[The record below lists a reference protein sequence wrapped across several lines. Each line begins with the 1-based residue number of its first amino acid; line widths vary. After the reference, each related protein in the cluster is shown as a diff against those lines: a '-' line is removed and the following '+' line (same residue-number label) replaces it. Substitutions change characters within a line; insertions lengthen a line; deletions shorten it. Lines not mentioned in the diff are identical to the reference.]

1 MIRKFQRQD
10 LEAAVKIWLAANK
23 EAHDFIDPC
32 YWEGYKD
39 AVKEM
44 FLQAEIYVFET
55 EDMMEEIF
63 DETGGI
69 LGFIGLDK
77 DYVEGIFVR
86 GDVRS
91 QSIGKQL
98 LDFVKQKRKRLELN
112 VYVKNKRAVQFYERE
127 GFCIQREGKRC
138 GNREKRNIVCMDKIN
153 DFYMNPEKNIN
164 KAYEKQRNK
173 KHLLHKMRMEMEHRN
188 SVLIVEDDVNI
199 NGLLKRSIRKK
210 KGIYV
215 RRRSQVRKQE

>member
-91 QSIGKQL
+91 QSIGKRL
-98 LDFVKQKRKRLELN
+98 LDFVKQKRKKIRI
-112 VYVKNKRAVQFYERE
+112 KRICKKIKGQYNFMK
-127 GFCIQREGKRC
+127 GKDFCIQREGKDAET
-138 GNREKRNIVCMDKIN
+138 GEKEYCMLWIK
-153 DFYMNPEKNIN
+153 
-164 KAYEKQRNK
+164 
-173 KHLLHKMRMEMEHRN
+173 
-188 SVLIVEDDVNI
+188 
-199 NGLLKRSIRKK
+199 
-210 KGIYV
+210 
-215 RRRSQVRKQE
+215 

>member
-112 VYVKNKRAVQFYERE
+112 YICLFDYLFISSQMSAKPYFI
-127 GFCIQREGKRC
+127 GSTGI
-138 GNREKRNIVCMDKIN
+138 
-153 DFYMNPEKNIN
+153 
-164 KAYEKQRNK
+164 
-173 KHLLHKMRMEMEHRN
+173 LL
-188 SVLIVEDDVNI
+188 LW
-199 NGLLKRSIRKK
+199 
-210 KGIYV
+210 
-215 RRRSQVRKQE
+215 

>member
-32 YWEGYKD
+32 YC
-39 AVKEM
+39 
-44 FLQAEIYVFET
+44 
-55 EDMMEEIF
+55 
-63 DETGGI
+63 
-69 LGFIGLDK
+69 
-77 DYVEGIFVR
+77 VEGIFVR

-127 GFCIQREGKRC
+127 GFCIQREGKDAET
-138 GNREKRNIVCMDKIN
+138 GEKEYCMLWIK
-153 DFYMNPEKNIN
+153 
-164 KAYEKQRNK
+164 
-173 KHLLHKMRMEMEHRN
+173 
-188 SVLIVEDDVNI
+188 
-199 NGLLKRSIRKK
+199 
-210 KGIYV
+210 
-215 RRRSQVRKQE
+215 

>member
-1 MIRKFQRQD
+1 MIRIFQRQD

-127 GFCIQREGKRC
+127 GFCIQREGKDAET
-138 GNREKRNIVCMDKIN
+138 GEKEYCMLWIK
-153 DFYMNPEKNIN
+153 
-164 KAYEKQRNK
+164 
-173 KHLLHKMRMEMEHRN
+173 
-188 SVLIVEDDVNI
+188 
-199 NGLLKRSIRKK
+199 
-210 KGIYV
+210 
-215 RRRSQVRKQE
+215 

>member
-69 LGFIGLDK
+69 LGFIEIK
-77 DYVEGIFVR
+77 IMWR
-86 GDVRS
+86 GFLSEETFAPKVS
-91 QSIGKQL
+91 ESS
-98 LDFVKQKRKRLELN
+98 F
-112 VYVKNKRAVQFYERE
+112 
-127 GFCIQREGKRC
+127 
-138 GNREKRNIVCMDKIN
+138 
-153 DFYMNPEKNIN
+153 
-164 KAYEKQRNK
+164 
-173 KHLLHKMRMEMEHRN
+173 
-188 SVLIVEDDVNI
+188 LI
-199 NGLLKRSIRKK
+199 L
-210 KGIYV
+210 
-215 RRRSQVRKQE
+215 

>member
-98 LDFVKQKRKRLELN
+98 LDFVKQ
-112 VYVKNKRAVQFYERE
+112 
-127 GFCIQREGKRC
+127 
-138 GNREKRNIVCMDKIN
+138 REKD
-153 DFYMNPEKNIN
+153 
-164 KAYEKQRNK
+164 
-173 KHLLHKMRMEMEHRN
+173 
-188 SVLIVEDDVNI
+188 
-199 NGLLKRSIRKK
+199 
-210 KGIYV
+210 
-215 RRRSQVRKQE
+215 

>member
-69 LGFIGLDK
+69 QKATSQFGFTINPA
-77 DYVEGIFVR
+77 EG
-86 GDVRS
+86 D
-91 QSIGKQL
+91 
-98 LDFVKQKRKRLELN
+98 RK
-112 VYVKNKRAVQFYERE
+112 
-127 GFCIQREGKRC
+127 
-138 GNREKRNIVCMDKIN
+138 
-153 DFYMNPEKNIN
+153 
-164 KAYEKQRNK
+164 
-173 KHLLHKMRMEMEHRN
+173 
-188 SVLIVEDDVNI
+188 SVV
-199 NGLLKRSIRKK
+199 
-210 KGIYV
+210 
-215 RRRSQVRKQE
+215 

>member
-91 QSIGKQL
+91 QSIGKQSDLHSSMQTTLSPASFSFLQVLPEVRL
-98 LDFVKQKRKRLELN
+98 LSLPHV
-112 VYVKNKRAVQFYERE
+112 
-127 GFCIQREGKRC
+127 
-138 GNREKRNIVCMDKIN
+138 
-153 DFYMNPEKNIN
+153 
-164 KAYEKQRNK
+164 
-173 KHLLHKMRMEMEHRN
+173 
-188 SVLIVEDDVNI
+188 
-199 NGLLKRSIRKK
+199 
-210 KGIYV
+210 
-215 RRRSQVRKQE
+215 

>member
-1 MIRKFQRQD
+1 M
-10 LEAAVKIWLAANK
+10 KIWLAANK

-127 GFCIQREGKRC
+127 GFCIQRRRKRC
-138 GNREKRNIVCMDKIN
+138 GNLEKKNIVC
-153 DFYMNPEKNIN
+153 Y
-164 KAYEKQRNK
+164 
-173 KHLLHKMRMEMEHRN
+173 
-188 SVLIVEDDVNI
+188 
-199 NGLLKRSIRKK
+199 G
-210 KGIYV
+210 
-215 RRRSQVRKQE
+215 

>member
-44 FLQAEIYVFET
+44 FLQAEIYVF
-55 EDMMEEIF
+55 
-63 DETGGI
+63 
-69 LGFIGLDK
+69 GFIGLDK

-112 VYVKNKRAVQFYERE
+112 VYVKNKRAVQFYKRE
-127 GFCIQREGKRC
+127 GFCIQREGKDAET
-138 GNREKRNIVCMDKIN
+138 GEKEYCMLWIK
-153 DFYMNPEKNIN
+153 
-164 KAYEKQRNK
+164 
-173 KHLLHKMRMEMEHRN
+173 
-188 SVLIVEDDVNI
+188 
-199 NGLLKRSIRKK
+199 
-210 KGIYV
+210 
-215 RRRSQVRKQE
+215 

>member
-1 MIRKFQRQD
+1 MP
-10 LEAAVKIWLAANK
+10 ANK

-77 DYVEGIFVR
+77 DYVEGDFLPEETFAPKVSESSFLI
-86 GDVRS
+86 
-91 QSIGKQL
+91 L
-98 LDFVKQKRKRLELN
+98 LKQKRKRLELN

-127 GFCIQREGKRC
+127 GFCIQREGKDAET
-138 GNREKRNIVCMDKIN
+138 GEKEYCMLWIK
-153 DFYMNPEKNIN
+153 
-164 KAYEKQRNK
+164 
-173 KHLLHKMRMEMEHRN
+173 
-188 SVLIVEDDVNI
+188 
-199 NGLLKRSIRKK
+199 
-210 KGIYV
+210 
-215 RRRSQVRKQE
+215 

>member
-23 EAHDFIDPC
+23 EARDFIDPC

-98 LDFVKQKRKRLELN
+98 LDFVKQKRK
-112 VYVKNKRAVQFYERE
+112 
-127 GFCIQREGKRC
+127 
-138 GNREKRNIVCMDKIN
+138 
-153 DFYMNPEKNIN
+153 
-164 KAYEKQRNK
+164 
-173 KHLLHKMRMEMEHRN
+173 
-188 SVLIVEDDVNI
+188 
-199 NGLLKRSIRKK
+199 
-210 KGIYV
+210 
-215 RRRSQVRKQE
+215 

>member
-69 LGFIGLDK
+69 LGFIGLG
-77 DYVEGIFVR
+77 Y
-86 GDVRS
+86 
-91 QSIGKQL
+91 
-98 LDFVKQKRKRLELN
+98 
-112 VYVKNKRAVQFYERE
+112 
-127 GFCIQREGKRC
+127 
-138 GNREKRNIVCMDKIN
+138 
-153 DFYMNPEKNIN
+153 
-164 KAYEKQRNK
+164 
-173 KHLLHKMRMEMEHRN
+173 
-188 SVLIVEDDVNI
+188 
-199 NGLLKRSIRKK
+199 
-210 KGIYV
+210 
-215 RRRSQVRKQE
+215 RRSGTGCLHEDKWCTSSRRDSG

>member
-98 LDFVKQKRKRLELN
+98 LDFVKH
-112 VYVKNKRAVQFYERE
+112 KRAVQFYERE
-127 GFCIQREGKRC
+127 GFCIQREGKDAET
-138 GNREKRNIVCMDKIN
+138 GEKEYCMLWIK
-153 DFYMNPEKNIN
+153 
-164 KAYEKQRNK
+164 
-173 KHLLHKMRMEMEHRN
+173 
-188 SVLIVEDDVNI
+188 
-199 NGLLKRSIRKK
+199 
-210 KGIYV
+210 
-215 RRRSQVRKQE
+215 

>member
-63 DETGGI
+63 DEIHPLSVHQKPLSLRAPGGMGSH
-69 LGFIGLDK
+69 LYSVSLPFAAAVLPEHTDPL
-77 DYVEGIFVR
+77 YVYYL
-86 GDVRS
+86 
-91 QSIGKQL
+91 K
-98 LDFVKQKRKRLELN
+98 
-112 VYVKNKRAVQFYERE
+112 
-127 GFCIQREGKRC
+127 
-138 GNREKRNIVCMDKIN
+138 
-153 DFYMNPEKNIN
+153 
-164 KAYEKQRNK
+164 
-173 KHLLHKMRMEMEHRN
+173 
-188 SVLIVEDDVNI
+188 VLF
-199 NGLLKRSIRKK
+199 
-210 KGIYV
+210 
-215 RRRSQVRKQE
+215 

>member
-1 MIRKFQRQD
+1 VEQGVIMSKRAVLMMTFGSPEEITYEGVAEFFTNIRRGVRPEPHEIQTLYDHYLRIGGTPLQRITKKEVD
-10 LEAAVKIWLAANK
+10 LVASALGEQVSVYFANK
-23 EAHDFIDPC
+23 FSRPFII
-32 YWEGYKD
+32 D

-91 QSIGKQL
+91 QSIQSWAM
-98 LDFVKQKRKRLELN
+98 
-112 VYVKNKRAVQFYERE
+112 KNF
-127 GFCIQREGKRC
+127 
-138 GNREKRNIVCMDKIN
+138 
-153 DFYMNPEKNIN
+153 
-164 KAYEKQRNK
+164 
-173 KHLLHKMRMEMEHRN
+173 
-188 SVLIVEDDVNI
+188 
-199 NGLLKRSIRKK
+199 
-210 KGIYV
+210 
-215 RRRSQVRKQE
+215 

>member
-39 AVKEM
+39 AVK
-44 FLQAEIYVFET
+44 
-55 EDMMEEIF
+55 
-63 DETGGI
+63 ETGGI

-127 GFCIQREGKRC
+127 GFCIQREGKDAET
-138 GNREKRNIVCMDKIN
+138 GEKEYCMLWIK
-153 DFYMNPEKNIN
+153 
-164 KAYEKQRNK
+164 
-173 KHLLHKMRMEMEHRN
+173 
-188 SVLIVEDDVNI
+188 
-199 NGLLKRSIRKK
+199 
-210 KGIYV
+210 
-215 RRRSQVRKQE
+215 

>member
-112 VYVKNKRAVQFYERE
+112 VYVKIKGQYNFMK
-127 GFCIQREGKRC
+127 GKDFVFK
-138 GNREKRNIVCMDKIN
+138 EKEKMRKPEKKNIVC
-153 DFYMNPEKNIN
+153 Y
-164 KAYEKQRNK
+164 
-173 KHLLHKMRMEMEHRN
+173 
-188 SVLIVEDDVNI
+188 
-199 NGLLKRSIRKK
+199 G
-210 KGIYV
+210 
-215 RRRSQVRKQE
+215 

>member
-63 DETGGI
+63 DETGDSLRLAVKRGP
-69 LGFIGLDK
+69 FIPKLQG
-77 DYVEGIFVR
+77 
-86 GDVRS
+86 
-91 QSIGKQL
+91 
-98 LDFVKQKRKRLELN
+98 
-112 VYVKNKRAVQFYERE
+112 QF
-127 GFCIQREGKRC
+127 
-138 GNREKRNIVCMDKIN
+138 
-153 DFYMNPEKNIN
+153 
-164 KAYEKQRNK
+164 A
-173 KHLLHKMRMEMEHRN
+173 
-188 SVLIVEDDVNI
+188 
-199 NGLLKRSIRKK
+199 
-210 KGIYV
+210 
-215 RRRSQVRKQE
+215 

>member
-44 FLQAEIYVFET
+44 FLQAEI
-55 EDMMEEIF
+55 
-63 DETGGI
+63 
-69 LGFIGLDK
+69 
-77 DYVEGIFVR
+77 
-86 GDVRS
+86 
-91 QSIGKQL
+91 

-127 GFCIQREGKRC
+127 GFCIQREGKDAET
-138 GNREKRNIVCMDKIN
+138 GEKEYCMLWIK
-153 DFYMNPEKNIN
+153 
-164 KAYEKQRNK
+164 
-173 KHLLHKMRMEMEHRN
+173 
-188 SVLIVEDDVNI
+188 
-199 NGLLKRSIRKK
+199 
-210 KGIYV
+210 
-215 RRRSQVRKQE
+215 

>member
-98 LDFVKQKRKRLELN
+98 LDFVKQKR
-112 VYVKNKRAVQFYERE
+112 AVQFYERE
-127 GFCIQREGKRC
+127 GFCIQREGKDAET
-138 GNREKRNIVCMDKIN
+138 GEKEYCMLWIK
-153 DFYMNPEKNIN
+153 
-164 KAYEKQRNK
+164 
-173 KHLLHKMRMEMEHRN
+173 
-188 SVLIVEDDVNI
+188 
-199 NGLLKRSIRKK
+199 
-210 KGIYV
+210 
-215 RRRSQVRKQE
+215 

>member
-98 LDFVKQKRKRLELN
+98 LDFVKQKAGHHHDDTLPLL
-112 VYVKNKRAVQFYERE
+112 VYFADWRRQSRPVR
-127 GFCIQREGKRC
+127 
-138 GNREKRNIVCMDKIN
+138 
-153 DFYMNPEKNIN
+153 
-164 KAYEKQRNK
+164 
-173 KHLLHKMRMEMEHRN
+173 
-188 SVLIVEDDVNI
+188 VLYRPA
-199 NGLLKRSIRKK
+199 LT
-210 KGIYV
+210 
-215 RRRSQVRKQE
+215 